1 MSCRRKPEAAP
12 FAGGAGFNSMQGRW
26 VPVFAG
32 MTESTESTRD
42 DGVEALYEGMN
53 GWRILNAKWQT
64 LPYGT
69 KKSIELVFL
78 PNYLGHWTQV
88 TNLPYRRRIAQF
100 DTPIFRVGP
109 VPLFAKRKLRLP
121 YMPRRACTTAS
132 VTSWVVA
139 VPPKSGVRTPPLA
152 VTASMAFMT
161 SSPASCSPR

>member
-1 MSCRRKPEAAP
+1 
-12 FAGGAGFNSMQGRW
+12 
-26 VPVFAG
+26 
-32 MTESTESTRD
+32 MTESTDSTRD

-53 GWRILNAKWQT
+53 GWRIPNAKWQT
-64 LPYGT
+64 LPYGA

-88 TNLPYRRRIAQF
+88 ENLRYRRRTAQF
-100 DTPIFRVGP
+100 DTPIFPVGL
-109 VPLFAKRKLRLP
+109 VPLFSKRKLRLP

-152 VTASMAFMT
+152 VTVSIAVIT

>member
-1 MSCRRKPEAAP
+1 MSCHTGLGPAP
-12 FAGGAGFNSMQGRW
+12 FGARAGSNSMQRRW
-26 VPVFAG
+26 IRVFAG
-32 MTESTESTRD
+32 MTDSTRD

-53 GWRILNAKWQT
+53 GWRIPNAKWQS

-88 TNLPYRRRIAQF
+88 ANLRYRRRTAQF
-100 DTPIFRVGP
+100 DTPIFPVGP

-132 VTSWVVA
+132 VTSCVVA
-139 VPPKSGVRTPPLA
+139 VPPKSGVRGAPLA
-152 VTASMAFMT
+152 VTVSIAVIT
-161 SSPASCSPR
+161 RSPASCSPR